1 MSNPNPESSG
11 PPLRALAMVLISL
24 AVVFAGVGFLSL
36 GGSDDTETATPAA
49 TSSAAPAPSSQ
60 APVVPETEDPETE
73 DPAVGE
79 PQTQASPTTTSAEA
93 APGPVS
99 VRVLNNSNV
108 SGLAADV
115 ASTLQSE
122 GFTVS
127 ETGNYPSGTIP
138 TSTVFYDDSVPGERA
153 EAERIASTLGIGAEP
168 RFEGIASSPPGIIVI
183 VTQ

>member
-36 GGSDDTETATPAA
+36 GGSDDTETAAPAA
-49 TSSAAPAPSSQ
+49 TSSAAPTPSSQ
-60 APVVPETEDPETE
+60 VPTPVVPEIEDPV
-73 DPAVGE
+73 VGE
-79 PQTQASPTTTSAEA
+79 PQAQAQASPTTTSAEA